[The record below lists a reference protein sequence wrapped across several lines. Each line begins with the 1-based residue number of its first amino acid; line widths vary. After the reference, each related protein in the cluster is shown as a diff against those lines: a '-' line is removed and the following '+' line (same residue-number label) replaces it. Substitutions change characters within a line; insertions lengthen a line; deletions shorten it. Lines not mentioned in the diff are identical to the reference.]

1 MIEYKGYIGAVDFDP
16 EIDLFHGTVIN
27 TNDVITFYGS
37 SVSELREEMQKSIE
51 GYLEFCTEQGITPE
65 KPFSGEFTIQM
76 SPEMHCKLALNAER
90 LNLDFNVYLQEVLEK
105 AVFSLEKYLLKS
117 NLPESD
123 IEWTID
129 MVRNS
134 LSQELR
140 AYYEKTY
147 PEEKLNLYYG
157 GVAEV
162 QNLIENEEWG
172 LNPPKFSKMLCGF
185 WLTGKGVIGRIR
197 RIFGILPGGRFPVM
211 EIVGRDGKLIKAS
224 IPPRIFV
231 RITKEEAEQLER
243 QNVDLDGCKFCGVGK
258 DKTVDY
264 VYYDIPKNMLDLFPV
279 LEFAYKK
286 HSGS

>member
-1 MIEYKGYIGAVDFDP
+1 MLEYKGYIGAVDFDP
-16 EIDLFHGTVIN
+16 QINLFHGTVIN
-27 TNDVITFYGS
+27 TNDVITFYGA
-37 SVSELREEMQKSIE
+37 SVSELREVMQKSIE

-162 QNLIENEEWG
+162 QNLIENEEWE
-172 LNPPKFSKMLCGF
+172 LNSPKFSKMLCGF
-185 WLTGKGVIGRIR
+185 WLIGKGVIGRIR
-197 RIFGILPGGRFPVM
+197 RIFGILPGAVF
-211 EIVGRDGKLIKAS
+211 L
-224 IPPRIFV
+224 
-231 RITKEEAEQLER
+231 
-243 QNVDLDGCKFCGVGK
+243 
-258 DKTVDY
+258 
-264 VYYDIPKNMLDLFPV
+264 
-279 LEFAYKK
+279 
-286 HSGS
+286 